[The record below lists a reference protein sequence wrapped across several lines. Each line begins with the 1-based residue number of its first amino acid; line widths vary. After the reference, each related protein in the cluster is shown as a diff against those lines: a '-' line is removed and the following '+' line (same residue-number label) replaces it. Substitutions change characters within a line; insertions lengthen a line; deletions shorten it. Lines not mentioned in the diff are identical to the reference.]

1 MGTFFD
7 DASLVMIPSGVKESK
22 LYSIKPTDGTGDF
35 TFTRGTDT
43 ATRVNSAGLIEK
55 ETQNLLLQ
63 SNTFDTTWT
72 NTNTTETS
80 GQSGYDGTNDAWL
93 LEATATTST
102 ARLQQGVSLTGVHT
116 TSIYAKAGTTDW
128 IAIQMWSNHFAYFDV
143 ANGVVGGSGSAIDT
157 SIEAVGNGFYRCSI
171 TYNASSVGNLWV
183 YVIDGN
189 GSTSVTSGKNVYLQ
203 DAQLEQSLVAR
214 TYIETTTAA
223 VYAGITDNLPRL
235 DYSGGASCPS
245 LLLEPQRTNLVT
257 QSEYTGGYSG
267 FNSTQ
272 DFNAAIS
279 PEKVQNAVKIIAT
292 THNTQHNRFT
302 AFSAS
307 GSYSFSV
314 FAKAGEYE
322 FAQLYGG
329 GNQGSRFSVVV
340 NLSDGSIDTYDN
352 ITTSQ
357 IDVQDYGDG
366 WYRIVV
372 NGFNNTHTFIAIA
385 PIKESGLSRDANYDI
400 DYAGDG
406 TSGVYFY
413 GLQVEAGSYATSYI
427 PTMGVSATR
436 ASDKPISSSYN
447 YQSQGILGANVGTII
462 LDCETIG
469 TSTGS
474 NDFHMFG
481 AANNIQNGYLFRAN
495 SGTTIDILERNSN
508 ATSAQWSSV
517 GNKQTRNKIGVSYNG
532 ADADVY
538 VNGVVKSV
546 SSGTPVGGGNINGF
560 ATSQSNSSG
569 LIIHQILLFPSKLT
583 DSELASLT
591 TL

>member
-1 MGTFFD
+1 MASLYD
-7 DASLVMIPSGVKESK
+7 SASLVMIPSGVKESK

-63 SNTFDTTWT
+63 SNQFDTTWT
-72 NTNTTETS
+72 LSNASVT
-80 GQSGYDGTNDAWL
+80 GGHSGYDGN
-93 LEATATTST
+93 ST
-102 ARLQQGVSLTGVHT
+102 AWELERTGTSGFLYQVNAQSGVITFSF
-116 TSIYAKAGTTDW
+116 YAKENSLSWLRVVVDSGTNAD
-128 IAIQMWSNHFAYFDV
+128 AYINLSD
-143 ANGVVGGSGSAIDT
+143 GSVGGGSSYIDVNT
-157 SIEAVGNGFYRCSI
+157 YDVGNDWYRISI
-171 TYNASSVGNLWV
+171 THNDSAHSNYRIYPAVN
-183 YVIDGN
+183 DGDIS
-189 GSTSVTSGKNVYLQ
+189 GTSGNIYIQ
-203 DAQLEQSLVAR
+203 SAQLEQSLVAR
-214 TYIETTTAA
+214 TYIDTTTAA

-235 DYSGGASCPS
+235 DYSDSSCPA

-427 PTMGVSATR
+427 PCMGVSATR
-436 ASDKPISSSYN
+436 AKEGAQVTSVSDLIGQTQGTLFAEVDSFGVGESANRILCISN
-447 YQSQGILGANVGTII
+447 
-462 LDCETIG
+462 G
-469 TSTGS
+469 TSAERVIMLTRS
-474 NDFHMFG
+474 NG
-481 AANNIQNGYLFRAN
+481 FRFIVTN
-495 SGTTIDILERNSN
+495 SS
-508 ATSAQWSSV
+508 
-517 GNKQTRNKIGVSYNG
+517 
-532 ADADVY
+532 
-538 VNGVVKSV
+538 VNGVDYTNYTTTNGVHKLAMTYDANEVRIFVDGAKVTTDSSV
-546 SSGTPVGGGNINGF
+546 TLPSLLNSVHIGKVEITDSYNNNFGGSAKQALVF
-560 ATSQSNSSG
+560 KTA
-569 LIIHQILLFPSKLT
+569 LT
-583 DSELASLT
+583 DAECITLT